1 MDQRAI
7 DVEKKQTLLHIGHVE
22 RSRDISYCSSGN
34 VQLSAAVPLTMR
46 NSSTALRSVRNEGL
60 ETGRVHHEYRDH
72 ATEKDEQG
80 NRRGGE
86 NCSANRVLLTI
97 LAWEGDALGEFGGT
111 CAS

>member
-80 NRRGGE
+80 NRRAGE
-86 NCSANRVLLTI
+86 NCSANWVLLT
-97 LAWEGDALGEFGGT
+97 LLTWEGRCVGEIGRY
-111 CAS
+111 CA

>member
-46 NSSTALRSVRNEGL
+46 NSSTALRCVRNEGL
-60 ETGRVHHEYRDH
+60 ETGRVHHEQRDH
-72 ATEKDEQG
+72 ATEKAEQG
-80 NRRGGE
+80 NRRAGG
-86 NCSANRVLLTI
+86 NCSVNAAVLRLLT
-97 LAWEGDALGEFGGT
+97 WGGG
-111 CAS
+111 

>member
-34 VQLSAAVPLTMR
+34 VPLSAAVPLTVR
-46 NSSTALRSVRNEGL
+46 NSSIALLSFRNEGL

-72 ATEKDEQG
+72 ATEKDEQD
-80 NRRGGE
+80 NRRAGE
-86 NCSANRVLLTI
+86 DSSGNLVLLTD
-97 LAWEGDALGEFGGT
+97 LT
-111 CAS
+111 